1 MATSSISENIL
12 INNKKSA
19 KALIDA
25 IEASQREVSDV
36 ACKIHKTSPTSARIA
51 TREDIKHIHEMR
63 MRLIK
68 QNT

>member
-1 MATSSISENIL
+1 MATSSISESIL
-12 INNKKSA
+12 INDKKSA

-25 IEASQREVSDV
+25 IEASQHEVSDV
-36 ACKIHKTSPTSARIA
+36 ACKIKTSPTSARIA